1 MERPGWAPE
10 GVDMTQASPA
20 RMYDALLGGSHN
32 FEIDRKAAEMGK
44 QLVPDLPRLALSNRA
59 FLRRAVRFL
68 VDSGVRQFFDVGSGI
83 PTAGNVH
90 EVAQALDPRCRVLY
104 ADIDPVAVAH
114 AKAILAGNERTGAI
128 EADLRKPADL
138 LARARATGLIDFEQ
152 PVGLL
157 LVAVLHLVGDDDRPA
172 ELVTELRAAVADGS
186 YVAISHLSSAQR
198 PEDAAK
204 LGANAA
210 DKSKV
215 GIHFRSREAI
225 AGMFQGW
232 ELIDPGVVELPAWR
246 PESDQD
252 RHESPG
258 RSLGLAGVG
267 RKS

>member
-1 MERPGWAPE
+1 MDRPAWAPD

-32 FEIDRKAAEMGK
+32 FEVDRKAAEMGK
-44 QLVPDLPRLALSNRA
+44 MLVPDLPRVALSNRA

-68 VDSGVRQFFDVGSGI
+68 VDSGVRQFLDIGSGI

-90 EVAQALDPRCRVLY
+90 QVAQEIDPSCRVLY

-114 AKAILAGNERTGAI
+114 ARAILLDNDRSAAI

-138 LARARATGLIDFEQ
+138 LDQAQATGIIDFSQ
-152 PVGLL
+152 PVGVLMI
-157 LVAVLHLVGDDDRPA
+157 AVLHLLGDADEPGA
-172 ELVTELRAAVADGS
+172 QVAAVRAAVPAGS
-186 YVAISHLSSAQR
+186 YLALSHLTSATR

-210 DKSKV
+210 DENKI

-225 AGMFQGW
+225 TGFFDGW
-232 ELIDPGVVELPAWR
+232 DLLEPGVVELPQWR
-246 PESDQD
+246 PESDRDQ
-252 RHESPG
+252 HETPG

-267 RKS
+267 RKA